1 MQGKSLFGSTIGK
14 MVATAL
20 VSSLALAAAMSPAS
34 ATDIAIYKIMTMK
47 LIDDSTNAFAEEIKA
62 KFPDANI
69 TFYDAQGQA
78 NLFPTIARQIVR
90 SEPDL
95 IGVFGT
101 SILLATVQAAK
112 QADSEVPIVFIATG
126 DPVGAGVA
134 NSLEV
139 PGQQSSGTTDW
150 VAPKEILKTLLSAL
164 PNVKTIGTVWDSSN
178 QNGKIFH
185 DAFATAVDESGLKLV
200 DVSVG
205 QTGEVFLAA
214 KSLAGRV
221 DAIVLGP
228 DSTIIQSMS
237 AIGGVALENKIPLI
251 ATAGDMIPGVL
262 MTLGVEFNQ
271 LGKASGEI
279 AVKVLE
285 GAPVGQI
292 PVVGPAGVIATVNQE
307 TADALGIELPASFTG
322 NK

>member
-1 MQGKSLFGSTIGK
+1 MLTKTLFGLPIAK
-14 MVATAL
+14 LAQTAL
-20 VSSLALAAAMSPAS
+20 VSTLAMAVAMPQALAI
-34 ATDIAIYKIMTMK
+34 DIAIYKIMTME
-47 LIDDSTNAFAEEIKA
+47 LIDDATNAFADEIKA

-101 SILLATVQAAK
+101 SIVLATVQAAQ
-112 QADSEVPIVFIATG
+112 QADSDVPIIFIATG
-126 DPVGAGVA
+126 DPVGAGIA
-134 NSLEV
+134 DSIEA

-150 VAPKEILKTLLSAL
+150 IPPKQTVETLLAAL
-164 PNVKTIGTVWDSSN
+164 PEVRTIGTIWDSSN

-185 DAFATAVDESGLKLV
+185 DALVVAAGEAGLQMV

-205 QTGEVFLAA
+205 QSGEVFLAA
-214 KSLAGRV
+214 KSLVGRV

-228 DSTIIQSMS
+228 DSTVVQSMP
-237 AIGGVALENKIPLI
+237 AIGGVALENKIPLFV
-251 ATAGDMIPGVL
+251 TVGDMVPGVL
-262 MTLGVEFNQ
+262 MTLGVQYGQ
-271 LGKASGEI
+271 LGQASGEI

-285 GAPVGQI
+285 GTPVGQVPI
-292 PVVGPAGVIATVNQE
+292 VGPAGVTPTVNPE
-307 TADALGIELPASFTG
+307 TVVALGITLPARFQE
-322 NK
+322 